1 MGLKTEK
8 IKPQFKKGELV
19 YFKFLTY
26 RIIDIMY
33 EKEDFSFWYRLRKDG
48 HLIAVWVKESELEST
63 RIDTKDNLRGL
74 FKILG

>member
-19 YFKFLTY
+19 YFKHLTY
-26 RIIDIMY
+26 RITQIMY
-33 EKEDFSFWYRLRKDG
+33 EKEDSFFWYRIKIDG
-48 HLIAVWVKESELEST
+48 NLLAVWVKESELEST